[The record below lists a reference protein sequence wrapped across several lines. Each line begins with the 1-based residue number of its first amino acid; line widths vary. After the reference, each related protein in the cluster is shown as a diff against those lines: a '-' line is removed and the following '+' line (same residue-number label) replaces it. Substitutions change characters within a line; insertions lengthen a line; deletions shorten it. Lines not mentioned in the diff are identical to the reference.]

1 MKKILLI
8 LLLGLSGLLLSAE
21 VVEISL
27 LVPDGYKLNAGA
39 PQEIA
44 FDVQERSAS
53 SSPSATIST
62 SNAVL
67 AYAYSVD
74 GPWLE
79 QEFMDSRVAINVG
92 SSFGGRSGTLSL
104 WVEAGEN
111 ISLISLRM
119 VLCDADDE
127 LLCYMVETQK
137 EYPQTLTGGEG
148 ITLNIPD
155 PGF

>member
-1 MKKILLI
+1 MKKIHLI

-44 FDVQERSAS
+44 FDVQERSP
-53 SSPSATIST
+53 SSPSTST
-62 SNAVL
+62 SHGVL
-67 AYAYSVD
+67 AYAYSED

-79 QEFMDSRVAINVG
+79 QKLNDGRAAINVG
-92 SSFGGRSGTLSL
+92 SSFGGRRGTLSL

-127 LLCYMVETQK
+127 LLCYMVETQM
-137 EYPQTLTGGEG
+137 EHPQPGSNGEG
-148 ITLNIPD
+148 ITLNIPE